1 MTVQQLLE
9 AILKRY
15 AGASPE
21 ALGSFKSVY
30 YARFEKREGPHLQQ
44 AFDDCCATFD
54 PTARKPFP
62 IPKDIEEHMPV
73 LRQDKDA
80 NDGPPIRGLLER
92 RLARAAVF
100 LEDWLRGQGAK
111 IKASRA
117 PLLYTACF
125 LEAMEQAKAR
135 ALDDRVAGIVLDQ
148 KTINLCFQRAIS
160 QERVSRFG
168 RPPADMHKHWSQL
181 VEIAGE
187 WKLEI
192 TPEWWGKETA
202 KSLATKEAA

>member
-1 MTVQQLLE
+1 
-9 AILKRY
+9 
-15 AGASPE
+15 
-21 ALGSFKSVY
+21 
-30 YARFEKREGPHLQQ
+30 
-44 AFDDCCATFD
+44 
-54 PTARKPFP
+54 
-62 IPKDIEEHMPV
+62 
-73 LRQDKDA
+73 
-80 NDGPPIRGLLER
+80 
-92 RLARAAVF
+92 VF
-100 LEDWLRGQGAK
+100 LDDWLRGQGAK
-111 IKASRA
+111 IKAQRA

-135 ALDDRVAGIVLDQ
+135 ALDDRVTAIVLDQ

-181 VEIAGE
+181 VEIATE

-202 KSLATKEAA
+202 KSLAVQMAAE